1 LFRSK
6 SFYSLPSLLI
16 FFGFFPYVTLYS
28 FGTDIQPWY
37 LLCLMIL
44 FLLIINVNKVNNLIA
59 PLLIVPVIAFM
70 LLLLSGDYLTFI
82 RSIAGYITIALTPIV
97 FLYILTYKYPFF
109 VAILKLAVVV
119 YSIVGLIQLFIFP
132 EFFEFLMP
140 RFSTSVTRGVV
151 SLAVEPANY
160 GLVCLFMIL
169 IFNTLDIKNK
179 NIYILALL
187 FQILFLSQ
195 SSMVILFLMIFSILF
210 SILFLFKF
218 SRNMPLLTVFLILFF
233 IFLSYIE
240 LGNYSIRSITIAKL
254 FIESPLELLALDQ
267 SINDRVS
274 AIYFSFKGFF
284 DNYLMPNGFG
294 TYSNFLTNEVSQQD
308 TFIWT
313 TYSNR
318 IMSYYGSIL
327 YELGIFGLIIP
338 VVYSWIIYMRFKYS
352 LKRVI
357 IYLVFINGIL
367 LSAIPLTFPFV
378 GIYMAVLLYTANFK
392 FKKNRIIG
400 QKGEAYCF

>member
-1 LFRSK
+1 
-6 SFYSLPSLLI
+6 
-16 FFGFFPYVTLYS
+16 
-28 FGTDIQPWY
+28 
-37 LLCLMIL
+37 
-44 FLLIINVNKVNNLIA
+44 
-59 PLLIVPVIAFM
+59 
-70 LLLLSGDYLTFI
+70 
-82 RSIAGYITIALTPIV
+82 
-97 FLYILTYKYPFF
+97 
-109 VAILKLAVVV
+109 
-119 YSIVGLIQLFIFP
+119 
-132 EFFEFLMP
+132 
-140 RFSTSVTRGVV
+140 
-151 SLAVEPANY
+151 
-160 GLVCLFMIL
+160 
-169 IFNTLDIKNK
+169 
-179 NIYILALL
+179 
-187 FQILFLSQ
+187 
-195 SSMVILFLMIFSILF
+195 
-210 SILFLFKF
+210 
-218 SRNMPLLTVFLILFF
+218 
-233 IFLSYIE
+233 
-240 LGNYSIRSITIAKL
+240 
-254 FIESPLELLALDQ
+254 
-267 SINDRVS
+267 
-274 AIYFSFKGFF
+274 
-284 DNYLMPNGFG
+284 MPNGFG